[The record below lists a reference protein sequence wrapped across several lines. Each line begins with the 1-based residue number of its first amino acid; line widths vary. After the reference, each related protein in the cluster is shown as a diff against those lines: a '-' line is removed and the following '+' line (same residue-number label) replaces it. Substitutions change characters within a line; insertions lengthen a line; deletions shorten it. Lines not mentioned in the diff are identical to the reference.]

1 MLTTTASPQPNAAAP
16 ADPRDEALLER
27 LARRGVSRL
36 DGEAD
41 VAAFLQ
47 GADEVLLFFPERIAQ
62 VPESWDVAVILP
74 EVLKGQRDL
83 RAAVVPPVAGRGLQA
98 RYGFRRWPA
107 VVLLRGGQYVGAL
120 EGMQDWVPFQQAL
133 ADLRRKP
140 AGRAP
145 IALHAADSNAS
156 CH

>member
-1 MLTTTASPQPNAAAP
+1 MQTAPATPQRDASAP
-16 ADPRDEALLER
+16 ADPRDAVLLER
-27 LARRGVSRL
+27 LSVRGVARL
-36 DGEAD
+36 EGESE

-47 GADEVLLFFPERIAQ
+47 GADEVLLFFPERVAQ

-83 RAAVVPPVAGRGLQA
+83 RAAVLPPAVGRAFQA
-98 RYGFRRWPA
+98 RFGFRRWPA

-120 EGMQDWVPFQQAL
+120 EGMQDWVPFRQAL
-133 ADLRRKP
+133 ADLRRQP
-140 AGRAP
+140 VGRAP
-145 IALHAADSNAS
+145 IALHAGDSNAS